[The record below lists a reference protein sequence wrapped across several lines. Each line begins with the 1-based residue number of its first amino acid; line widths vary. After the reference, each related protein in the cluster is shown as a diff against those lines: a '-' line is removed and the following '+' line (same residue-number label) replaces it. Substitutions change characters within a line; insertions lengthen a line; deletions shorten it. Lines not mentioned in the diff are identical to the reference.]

1 MPDRNYYMV
10 RAMLSREDDFNIFFN
25 NNVVAV
31 GWSDVDFSIL
41 PNSQEVKNAVHKSY
55 YEKSDKAQQVISK
68 NLNEVERF
76 KDMKKGDYILVPFNS
91 YIALAEADEKEI
103 YSPEDCKQDLANQRS
118 VNYRYENGN
127 LLIIPRNELS
137 EGLQRRLRVRGNTVA
152 NLFEFKD
159 EIEMIFSRQSY
170 SYSQEMQD
178 MEQKEVKK
186 LKAGLLENI
195 QKGKTNLQT
204 GGIGLENLV
213 CELMKCE
220 GYEAEVLAKNKFTG
234 KADADIRAIKEDSFM
249 SKKIF
254 VQVKHHSGYSGRQ
267 GIQQV
272 MDVLAQ
278 KEYEGYE
285 GYFITSAMLTD
296 NVRLFAEENDIE
308 VMDGNALVELI
319 VTNLD
324 KLSETT
330 KRLLGICIVP
340 RMLSTI

>member
-1 MPDRNYYMV
+1 MSDRNYYMV
-10 RAMLSREDDFNIFFN
+10 RAMFSREDDFKIFFD

-31 GWSDVDFSIL
+31 GWSSVDFSAL
-41 PNSQEVKNAVHKSY
+41 SNSQEVKNAVYKAY
-55 YEKSDKAQQVISK
+55 YENSDKAQQVISK

-91 YIALAEADEKEI
+91 YIALAEANEREI
-103 YSPEDCKQDLANQRS
+103 YSCEAREQDLANQRS
-118 VNYRYENGN
+118 VAYRYENGK

-152 NLFEFKD
+152 NLFEFKN
-159 EIEMIFSRQSY
+159 EIETIFSRQSY

-178 MEQKEVKK
+178 MEQEEIRK
-186 LKAGLLENI
+186 LKSGLLENI

-254 VQVKHHSGYSGRQ
+254 VQVKHHSGYSGKE
-267 GIQQV
+267 GIQQII
-272 MDVLAQ
+272 DVLAQ

-285 GYFITSAMLTD
+285 GYFITSALLAD
-296 NVRLFAEENDIE
+296 DVRLFAEENDIE

-319 VTNLD
+319 VNNLD
-324 KLSETT
+324 GLSETT
-330 KRLLGICIVP
+330 KRLLGICVVP